1 MFRSL
6 FSPEAEPAY
15 TDQPAGTGQLKRN
28 ALIEEEVCIRAHL
41 FLFLA
46 VICRRGEGNRGID
59 N

>member
-6 FSPEAEPAY
+6 FSPEAEPAC
-15 TDQPAGTGQLKRN
+15 TDLPRTEQLKRN